1 MSSDNLTFGFL
12 QKEHRSSHKRK
23 ERRRESVSPASLS
36 PPLVQYKGR
45 PVNEELPV
53 LDFREIIAE
62 RVEDS
67 QKRAE
72 NILSPRYAQQSPLG
86 KAIIPDP
93 NEQDRESLGEADQ
106 KILDRLEEE
115 ERLKKKRR
123 KSLAGGSS
131 ARARP
136 LSMRQ
141 LKALRAIEWYIEHNG
156 VAPTFRELGMMLG
169 GLTDQA
175 AAHHASAL
183 EKKGYLT
190 RDKRSARSI
199 RILIPS
205 SEVKNALIPQ
215 DGKDPD
221 PP

>member
-12 QKEHRSSHKRK
+12 QKERRSSQKRTK
-23 ERRRESVSPASLS
+23 QRRKPLS
-36 PPLVQYKGR
+36 DLSSPLVQYKGR
-45 PVNEELPV
+45 PVNEENPPV

-62 RVEDS
+62 RVEES

-72 NILSPRYAQQSPLG
+72 KLLTPRYAKQSPLG

-93 NEQDRESLGEADQ
+93 NERDRESLGEADQ

-115 ERLKKKRR
+115 ERLKKQRR
-123 KSLAGGSS
+123 KSLRGGSS

-156 VAPTFRELGMMLG
+156 IAPTFRELGMMLG

-175 AAHHASAL
+175 AAHHTNAL

-190 RDKRSARSI
+190 REKRSARSI

-215 DGKDPD
+215 NGKDPD

>member
-12 QKEHRSSHKRK
+12 QKERQSSQKRK
-23 ERRRESVSPASLS
+23 ERRRESPPPVSP
-36 PPLVQYKGR
+36 PPVQYKGR
-45 PVNEELPV
+45 PVNADELPV
-53 LDFREIIAE
+53 IDFREIVAE
-62 RVEDS
+62 RVEES

-72 NILSPRYAQQSPLG
+72 RLLSPRYAQQSPLG

-93 NEQDRESLGEADQ
+93 NDHRGRENLQEADQ
-106 KILDRLEEE
+106 KLLDRLEEE
-115 ERLKKKRR
+115 ERLKKRRR
-123 KSLAGGSS
+123 KSLEGGSS

-156 VAPTFRELGMMLG
+156 IAPTFRELGMMLG